1 MKDKIKMSVAG
12 LGARGTSLIKD
23 VLCNR
28 SDVEIVAVCDV
39 YPDRVEK
46 IISLVKE
53 KTGVTPVGY
62 DDYRTM
68 FIKARPDAVLVSAA
82 WEYHT
87 EIAIAALEEGV
98 AVAMEVGGC
107 YSQDEMWR
115 LVKTY
120 EKTKTPF
127 MFMENCCYD
136 KAETL
141 ATNMA
146 RAGKFGEI
154 VHCSGAYS
162 HDLREEIACG
172 NKNRHYRLRNY
183 LNRNC
188 ENYPTHELGPIAKLL
203 KINAGNKF
211 VSLVAV
217 ASKAAGMEQYIADNK
232 DKYPELVGKKF
243 AQGDIVNTIITCAG
257 GQTVLLRLDT
267 TLPRFYERDFTVR
280 GTKGFYS
287 GNCNIAFIDGVD
299 PDEFDTLKA
308 YKNMFGSGE
317 RYPEFLPE
325 KWKNITPEQMQ
336 AGHGGM
342 DWLEFEEFFACLK
355 GNKPMPIDVY
365 DAASLMIVSLLS
377 EQSIASGGAPV
388 VFPDF
393 TEGKWLVRKNKDVN
407 LITRG

>member
-12 LGARGTSLIKD
+12 LGARGSNLIKD

-28 SDVEIVAVCDV
+28 NDIEIVAVCDV

-46 IISLVKE
+46 NIAVIKE
-53 KTGVTPVGY
+53 KTGVSAVGY
-62 DDYRTM
+62 SDYNRM
-68 FIKARPDAVLVSAA
+68 FAVAQPDAVLVSAA

-87 EIAIAALEEGV
+87 EIAIAALKAGV

-107 YSQDEMWR
+107 YSEEEMWQ
-115 LVKTY
+115 LVRAWEQTG
-120 EKTKTPF
+120 TPF

-146 RAGKFGEI
+146 RAGKFGEV

-162 HDLREEIACG
+162 HDLREEIAG
-172 NKNRHYRLRNY
+172 GDKNRHYRLRNY

-203 KINAGNKF
+203 KINAGNRF
-211 VSLVAV
+211 ESLVSV
-217 ASKAAGMEQYIADNK
+217 ASKSAGMEQYIENNK
-232 DKYPELVGKKF
+232 DKYHELVGKKF

-308 YKNMFGSGE
+308 YREMFNSGE
-317 RYPEFLPE
+317 KYSEFLPDA
-325 KWKNITPEQMQ
+325 WKNITPEQMS

-342 DWLEFEEFFACLK
+342 DWLEFEEFFTCLK
-355 GNKPMPIDVY
+355 ECKPMPIDVY
-365 DAASLMIVSLLS
+365 DAASLMIVSALS
-377 EQSIASGGAPV
+377 EQSISKGGAPV
-388 VFPDF
+388 NFPDF
-393 TEGKWLVRKNKDVN
+393 TCGKWLVRQNKDVN
-407 LITRG
+407 LINCK